1 MLPHNQPT
9 EPLTP
14 PTKTLTTKPVESQ
27 PPKPGSRRSRYIL
40 LAGLLIVILGTVI
53 GVVAAFWGKGINP
66 TPATGKLGQGPWHTD
81 KAQIFDANN
90 QPVRIAGVNW
100 FGFETN
106 SFVVH
111 GLQNRN
117 YKDMINQIKSMG
129 YNTIRLPY
137 SNQLFDK
144 NSIPNDIDYGKNPD
158 LQGLQGLQLMDKI
171 VDYATSNGLHI
182 ILDQHRP
189 DANAQSALWY
199 TSAYPE
205 SRWISDW
212 QMLASHY
219 KDNTMIIGAD
229 LHNEPRTPACW
240 GCGKQDVDWKAA
252 AERGG
257 NAILATNPNW
267 LIFVEGVDCYGAAQG
282 NDCYWWGGNLQGVKS
297 APVQL
302 NVANRLVYSVHD
314 YPASLVER
322 EWFKAADYPQNLP
335 GVWDKYWGYVKK
347 EEIAPVLVGEF
358 GSKLATASD
367 KQWFSSMINYLGT
380 GASGFNWTYWGWT
393 PDSSDTGGLLK
404 DDWQTINQDKQDQ
417 LKAIQ
422 FSLGGTTQTTQT
434 SSTPVATT
442 ALTPTTAPAKGTG
455 TISYQNGNQNT
466 SVNQLQPALQ
476 LTNTGNSPI
485 SLTDITIRY
494 WYTADSQQA
503 QEIACDYATVDC
515 KNVSYKLVKMNPART
530 GADTYLEV
538 SFTGG
543 TLAAGANSEVKLRV
557 HRSNWSTYNQS
568 NDYSFVA
575 GASNYSTTQKI
586 GVYEKGKLIS
596 GSEPA

>member
-1 MLPHNQPT
+1 MLPNNQPT

-14 PTKTLTTKPVESQ
+14 PTKTLTAHPGGSQ

-53 GVVAAFWGKGINP
+53 GVAAALWSKAVNP

-81 KAQIFDANN
+81 KAQILDANN
-90 QPVRIAGVNW
+90 QPVRIAGANW
-100 FGFETN
+100 FGFETT
-106 SFVVH
+106 SFAVH
-111 GLQNRN
+111 GLQNRD

-144 NSIPNDIDYGKNPD
+144 NSVPHDIDYGKNPD

-189 DANAQSALWY
+189 DANGQSALWY

-205 SRWISDW
+205 ARWISDW

-229 LHNEPRTPACW
+229 LHNEPRSPACW
-240 GCGKQDVDWKAA
+240 GCGKQDVDWKSA

-267 LIFVEGVDCYGAAQG
+267 LIFVEGVDCYGATQG

-302 NVANRLVYSVHD
+302 NVANKLVYSVHD
-314 YPASLVER
+314 YPASLVEHA
-322 EWFKAADYPQNLP
+322 WFKAADYPQNLP
-335 GVWDKYWGYVKK
+335 AVWDKYWGYVKK
-347 EEIAPVLVGEF
+347 EGIAPVLVGEF

-393 PDSSDTGGLLK
+393 PDSNDTGGLLK

-422 FSLGGTTQTTQT
+422 FALGGTTQANTT
-434 SSTPVATT
+434 PIATT
-442 ALTPTTAPAKGTG
+442 AVTPTPASAKGAV

-476 LTNTGNSPI
+476 LTNTGSSPI
-485 SLTDITIRY
+485 SLTDVTIRY

-503 QEIACDYATVDC
+503 QEITCDYATVDC
-515 KNVSYKLVKMNPART
+515 KNVAYKLVKMSPART
-530 GADTYLEV
+530 GADTYMEV

-543 TLAAGANSEVKLRV
+543 TLAAGTNSEVKLRV
-557 HRSNWSTYNQS
+557 HRSDWSNYNQS

-575 GASNYSTTQKI
+575 GASNYSATQKI
-586 GVYEKGKLIS
+586 GVYEQGKLIS